1 MPDIYEQRSRKMF
14 PVRIERWLAVSLLCF
29 AASYS
34 FAQKVT
40 VEADQNADFSKF
52 KTFSMQGGQLNSTDP
67 ALNSDLIK
75 QQISRD
81 IEQGLTSK
89 GLTKVDGPADIN
101 VHFHFGSSQGSQVET
116 YPSGWRGF
124 GTRVV
129 RVPFHEGTL
138 VIDLQDAASKS
149 LLWRGVAR
157 QDKGN
162 ADKIQGSLDD
172 MVRKTLDKYPP
183 KKK

>member
-1 MPDIYEQRSRKMF
+1 
-14 PVRIERWLAVSLLCF
+14 
-29 AASYS
+29 
-34 FAQKVT
+34 
-40 VEADQNADFSKF
+40 
-52 KTFSMQGGQLNSTDP
+52 
-67 ALNSDLIK
+67 
-75 QQISRD
+75 
-81 IEQGLTSK
+81 
-89 GLTKVDGPADIN
+89 
-101 VHFHFGSSQGSQVET
+101 SQGSQVET

-162 ADKIQGSLDD
+162 ADKIQGSLDE